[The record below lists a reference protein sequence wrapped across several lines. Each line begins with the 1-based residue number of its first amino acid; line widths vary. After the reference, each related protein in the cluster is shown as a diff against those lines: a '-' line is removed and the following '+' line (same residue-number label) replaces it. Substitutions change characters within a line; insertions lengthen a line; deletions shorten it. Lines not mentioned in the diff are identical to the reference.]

1 MPEATLDRIVAL
13 MRDLFDDYDG
23 PITRDTTAR
32 DIEQWD
38 SLAHVQLLVMI
49 EQGFGVRF
57 ASREIDGL
65 KCIGDLVDTIDCKL
79 SSPT

>member
-1 MPEATLDRIVAL
+1 MPETTLERIASL

-32 DIEQWD
+32 DIDQWD

-49 EQGFGVRF
+49 EQAFHVRF

-65 KCIGDLVDTIDCKL
+65 KCLGDLVDAVDHKQ
-79 SSPT
+79 SS